1 MSTPINH
8 LSELTTMKNN
18 KCYRQGDVLIRRVD
32 SLPSN
37 RKKIKREMGLVIL
50 AHGEVTGHH
59 HSLADE
65 QVDLFETAS
74 EAGVTYLE
82 VREAM
87 ATLTHQEHAPI
98 TLEPGKYRVSIQ
110 KEYTPAAIVSTLD

>member
-110 KEYTPAAIVSTLD
+110 KEYTPAAIVRTRD